1 MTGIA
6 FRSYVAIGD
15 SLSEGLG
22 DFDFDNRRE
31 HAGWTDRLAAMLSL
45 DASQQGRDF
54 HYANLALR
62 GSKLRKI
69 MTEQLHAALRLQ
81 PDLVTIMAGSND
93 FMTREKNLPEL
104 ERVFREG
111 LELLLAAGCEVVVAN
126 TINPIHLRVFSKV
139 APKAKRMS
147 NLIERVAG
155 ELGIRVID
163 VHGIESF
170 KDLCFWAEDMVHFS
184 GHGHIKVANRAAE
197 VLGLTHRIREAGHL
211 EMTPPPRGFFDT
223 LKWVKVWVI
232 PFFERRIKGT
242 SSGDGML
249 PKHLNLVPYAPHD
262 EFEIIVGQP
271 RVRSWSLS
279 AFEPSDLEPDELQL
293 AS

>member
-1 MTGIA
+1 VTGIPY
-6 FRSYVAIGD
+6 RSYVAIGD

-22 DFDFDNRRE
+22 DFNFDAARE
-31 HAGWTDRLAAMLSL
+31 HSGWTDRLAAMLSL
-45 DASQQGRDF
+45 EAQSFGTEFQ
-54 HYANLALR
+54 YANLALR

-93 FMTREKNLPEL
+93 LMTREKNLPEL

-126 TINPIHLRVFSKV
+126 TINPIHLRVFKKL
-139 APKAKRMS
+139 APKAQRMT

-163 VHGIESF
+163 VHRIDSF
-170 KDLCFWAEDMVHFS
+170 ADICFWAEDMVHFS
-184 GHGHIKVANRAAE
+184 GHGHVKVANRAAE
-197 VLGLTHRIREAGHL
+197 VLGLSHRMPEASHL
-211 EMTPPPRGFFDT
+211 EMTPPDRSLYGT
-223 LKWVKVWVI
+223 LKWIYVWVI
-232 PFFERRIKGT
+232 PFFERRLKGT

-249 PKHLNLVPYAPHD
+249 PKHLELAPYSPN
-262 EFEIIVGQP
+262 EFVILPGE
-271 RVRSWSLS
+271 RK
-279 AFEPSDLEPDELQL
+279 AFIAREPELEP
-293 AS
+293 AFAA